1 MGSFVTFLGAGFVF
15 YATHILL
22 SSTRLRGLLRDLLGE
37 DGYLATYSLVA
48 LATFIGFVMAYT
60 KAPLIVLWEAY
71 PVLRFVPLAVMPFAT
86 IFLIAGYTT
95 PNPTMLGMEHLAAN
109 DDPAPGILRI
119 TRHPVLWAVG
129 LWALSHIPPNGDLA
143 SLIFFGSLAALAL
156 GGTLLIDAK
165 KRLAL
170 GTNWPRLAA
179 ITSNLPFLAILT
191 GRTRLRV
198 SDISPLR
205 IVAGLLLF
213 AVLLF
218 GHPLLTG
225 YPALPW

>member
-1 MGSFVTFLGAGFVF
+1 MGPLMTFLAAGLVF
-15 YATHILL
+15 HATHILL
-22 SSTRLRGLLRDLLGE
+22 SSTGLRGILRDLLGE
-37 DGYLATYSLVA
+37 DGYLATYSLIA
-48 LATFIGFVMAYT
+48 LATFIGFVAAYT
-60 KAPLIVLWEAY
+60 KAPLIILWDTDPA
-71 PVLRFVPLAVMPFAT
+71 LRLVPLLVMPVAA
-86 IFLIAGYTT
+86 ILLIAGYTT
-95 PNPTMLGMEHLAAN
+95 PNPTMLGMEQVAAN
-109 DDPAPGILRI
+109 DDPAPGILRV

-143 SLIFFGSLAALAL
+143 SLFFFGSLAALAL
-156 GGTLLIDAK
+156 GGTFLVDAK

-191 GRTRLRV
+191 GRTRLRLY
-198 SDISPLR
+198 DLSPLR
-205 IVAGLLLF
+205 IVAGLLLY